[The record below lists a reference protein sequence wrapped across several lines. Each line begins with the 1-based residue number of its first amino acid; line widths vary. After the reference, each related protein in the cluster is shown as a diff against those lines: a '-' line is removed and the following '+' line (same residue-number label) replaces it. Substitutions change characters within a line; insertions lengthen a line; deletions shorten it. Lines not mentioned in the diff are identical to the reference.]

1 MKFIVSS
8 QLLYKH
14 INYVSRVVPSRPV
27 LPILE
32 YFLFEL
38 NEGQLTIT
46 ATDLEVT
53 MTTTLPVESKDSG
66 KIAVKAK
73 IITETLSKLPEQ
85 PITIKFDTETRAIE
99 INSDSGKY
107 KQVGENPEDYP
118 HPHSIENGIQ
128 VQMPAALLSKGI
140 NSTIFAVSKDDMRP
154 AMMGVLFHFT
164 PQGINFVATDAHCLA
179 RYHFTDIT
187 TPDEYRIII
196 PEKALNI
203 LQKVL
208 QSSENSIVNVEFN
221 QSSAVFYLDDTRMNC
236 RLIEE
241 RFPDY
246 QNVIP
251 VDTPNHTIVNT
262 DSFAK
267 ALKLVSL
274 YSNAHTHQIRLKMQG
289 NMLTISAEDLDFA
302 NEASEYIPCGH
313 EGEDMEI
320 GFNANMLLN
329 VISNIP
335 SKETTF
341 MMSTPNRA
349 CLVVPTEND
358 ANENLL
364 MLIMPV
370 MLASPAYS

>member
-14 INYVSRVVPSRPV
+14 VNYVSRVVPSRPV

-38 NEGQLTIT
+38 NQGQLTIT

-53 MTTTLPVESKDSG
+53 MTTSLPVESQDQG

-73 IITETLSKLPEQ
+73 ILTETLSKLPEQ
-85 PITIKFDTETRAIE
+85 PITIKFDEETRAIE

-107 KQVGENPEDYP
+107 KQVGENPNDYP
-118 HPHSIENGIQ
+118 QPHTVDKGIQ
-128 VQMPAALLSKGI
+128 VQMPAALLLKGI
-140 NSTIFAVSKDDMRP
+140 SSTLFAVSKDDMRP

-164 PQGINFVATDAHCLA
+164 PQGLNFVATDAHCLA
-179 RYHFTDIT
+179 KYAFSDIT
-187 TPDEYRIII
+187 TPEEYRIII
-196 PEKALNI
+196 PEKALTI
-203 LQKVL
+203 LQRVL
-208 QSSENSIVNVEFN
+208 QSSENNIVTIEFN
-221 QSSAVFYLDDTRMNC
+221 QSSAAFYLDGTRMNC

-251 VDTPNHTIVNT
+251 VDSPNQVIVNT
-262 DSFAK
+262 DSFIK

-274 YSNAHTHQIRLKMQG
+274 YSNAHTHQIRLKIQG
-289 NMLTISAEDLDFA
+289 NMLTLNAEDLEFA

-329 VISNIP
+329 VVSNIP

-358 ANENLL
+358 ANESLI

-370 MLASPAYS
+370 MLSSPSYS

>member
-14 INYVSRVVPSRPV
+14 INYVSRVVPNRPV

-32 YFLFEL
+32 CFLFEL
-38 NEGQLTIT
+38 NEGNLTIT

-53 MTTTLPVESKDSG
+53 ITTSLPVESKDKG
-66 KIAVKAK
+66 RIAVKAK
-73 IITETLSKLPEQ
+73 ILTETLSKLPEQ
-85 PITIKFDTETRAIE
+85 PITIKFDEQTRAIE

-118 HPHSIENGIQ
+118 QPHSIENGIQ
-128 VQMPAALLSKGI
+128 VQIPAVLLLKGI
-140 NSTIFAVSKDDMRP
+140 QSTIFAVSKDDMRP

-164 PQGINFVATDAHCLA
+164 SQGINFVATDAHCLA
-179 RYHFTDIT
+179 RHNFSDIT
-187 TPDEYRIII
+187 TNEEYKIII
-196 PEKALNI
+196 PEKALSI

-208 QSSENSIVNVEFN
+208 QSSENSIVSMEFN
-221 QSSAVFYLDDTRMNC
+221 QGSAAFYTDGTRMNC

-251 VDTPNHTIVNT
+251 VDTPNQLIVNT
-262 DSFAK
+262 DSFIK
-267 ALKLVSL
+267 ALKLVSI
-274 YSNAHTHQIRLKMQG
+274 YSNAHTHQIRLKIQG
-289 NMLTISAEDLDFA
+289 NMLTLSAEDLEFA

-329 VISNIP
+329 VVSNIP

-341 MMSTPNRA
+341 MMSSPNRA
-349 CLVVPTEND
+349 CLVVPTEN
-358 ANENLL
+358 NPTENLL

-370 MLASPAYS
+370 MLSSPAN